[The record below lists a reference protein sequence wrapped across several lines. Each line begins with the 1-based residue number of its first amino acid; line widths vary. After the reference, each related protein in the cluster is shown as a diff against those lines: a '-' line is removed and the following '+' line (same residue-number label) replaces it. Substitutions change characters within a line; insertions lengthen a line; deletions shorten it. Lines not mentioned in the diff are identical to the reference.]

1 MSNYVE
7 QAVKRVEGYFKN
19 YDTEQPA
26 EILADILHYCREK
39 GMDFANELVL
49 AESYV
54 DEELGYDDDDDDVL
68 EYLSTL

>member
-7 QAVKRVEGYFKN
+7 QAVGRVEGYFKN

-39 GMDFANELVL
+39 GIDFNNELNL

-54 DEELGYDDDDDDVL
+54 GEELGVDEAKDEEV
-68 EYLSTL
+68 